1 MKAPSPLG
9 AAIEAAVDRE
19 IRFRRHREP
28 VQYLA
33 FYRTA
38 GGQVFAFERVTKSQ
52 ITLWLPENEAVR
64 LAAEKEGLFV
74 TKSVPFPDPTK
85 PTRYGRISS
94 LRPIPELSDAALY
107 RVSVTSAGQ
116 AIAVA
121 GSLT

>member
-9 AAIEAAVDRE
+9 AAIEAAVDRD

-33 FYRTA
+33 CYRTA

-64 LAAEKEGLFV
+64 SAAEKEALLV
-74 TKSVPFPDPTK
+74 TKSVPYQTGPNPPGT
-85 PTRYGRISS
+85 
-94 LRPIPELSDAALY
+94 A
-107 RVSVTSAGQ
+107 VSR
-116 AIAVA
+116 
-121 GSLT
+121 L